1 MSKILYSN
9 DKFRIKT
16 IILEIFIFISFSFIC
31 YKLYDVIINNGNIY
45 EDKLS
50 VKQNKTYVGTYAK
63 RGRILDRNGKVLVD
77 NEKIFVLNYIKNSD
91 ITSKKE
97 IEISSKL
104 INYLNLDYSKVS
116 NNDIINYIYIN
127 KYDDIIKRA
136 NKNVIN
142 NYNNRTLSLKDYET
156 YLKKLITKEDINK
169 LTEEDK
175 KISYLYSLMN
185 KGYRYDIKLIKENIT
200 KEEFDNIKDYQKY
213 GFSLGVIYKRVY
225 PYKEIFRSYLGN
237 VGNIP
242 NEEVDKYLSLG
253 YRMND
258 VVGISYLEKEY
269 ESILKGQ
276 NEEYILTATGKK
288 EIVKELKD
296 GEDIYLSIDIDLQKD
311 IENIIYKQVINAKK
325 EKNTKYY
332 NKSYVIISNPNTGE
346 IYASAGIGVIGGNNM
361 NKVNYQT
368 DLTNYA
374 LTPGS
379 IVKGASHLVGYKYGA
394 IKIGTTVNDSCIK
407 VKNTPLKCSWKN
419 LGKINDLTAL
429 KYSSNYYQFL
439 MAIKIGEGKYKYNGP
454 LVLNTDGFKKYR
466 EIYNQ
471 FGLGVKT
478 GLDIPNENIG
488 VVGSDTN
495 SGSLLDYPIGQY
507 ETYTPM
513 ELMQYIN
520 TLATSGKRY
529 SLHFLKDNKPK
540 LLNEVNV
547 DSKYIDRV
555 REGLKMVMQSGGTGA
570 SYINKKY
577 NAAGKTGTAQSFIDA
592 NYDGKIDKE
601 TISASFGAYMPYD
614 NPRVSIV
621 VFSPNVSD
629 KSSSYMSKVNRKI
642 TREVTDLYFNKYDIK
657 NE

>member
-1 MSKILYSN
+1 MNKLLPNSKI
-9 DKFRIKT
+9 RIK
-16 IILEIFIFISFSFIC
+16 IILIGIFSFISFSFIC
-31 YKLYDVIINNGNIY
+31 YELYDLIINNSGYY
-45 EDKLS
+45 EAKLS
-50 VKQNKTYVGTYAK
+50 IKQNKTYVGKHAK
-63 RGRILDRNGKVLVD
+63 RGKILDRNGKVLAD
-77 NEKIFVLNYIKNSD
+77 NEQIYVLNYEKDSNISID
-91 ITSKKE
+91 KE
-97 IEISSKL
+97 IEIAND
-104 INYLNLDYSKVS
+104 IVNYLKLNYNKVT
-116 NNDIINYIYIN
+116 DAELKNYFYITN
-127 KYDDIIKRA
+127 YDKLLKRA
-136 NKNVIN
+136 NSNVIN
-142 NYNNRTLSLKDYET
+142 KFNDRTLSSKDYEY
-156 YLKKLITKEDINK
+156 YLKKLINKEDINNMSEK
-169 LTEEDK
+169 ERK
-175 KISYLYSLMN
+175 VSYLYSLMN
-185 KGYRYDIKLIKENIT
+185 KGYAKDIKLIKEEIT
-200 KEEFDNIKDYQKY
+200 KEELDNIKDYMKY
-213 GFSLGVIYKRVY
+213 GFSIGTKYKRTY
-225 PYKEIFRSYLGN
+225 PYNEVFRKYLGN

-242 NEEVDKYLSLG
+242 LEEINEYLKND

-258 VVGISYLEKEY
+258 VVGISYLEKQY
-269 ESILKGQ
+269 EDILKGQ

-296 GEDIYLSIDIDLQKD
+296 GEDIYLSIDIDLQKEVED
-311 IENIIYKQVINAKK
+311 IIYKQVINAKK
-325 EKNTKYY
+325 ERNTKYY

-346 IYASAGIGVIGGNNM
+346 IYASAGIGVVGGNNM
-361 NKVNYQT
+361 NKVDYLT

-407 VKNTPLKCSWKN
+407 VKNTPQKCSWKR
-419 LGKINDLTAL
+419 LGRIDDLKAL

-439 MAIKIGEGKYKYNGP
+439 IAIKIGEGKYKYNGP
-454 LVLNTDGFKKYR
+454 LSLNPDGFKKYR

-495 SGSLLDYPIGQY
+495 SGSLIDYPIGQY

-529 SLHFLKDNKPK
+529 SLHYLKNSDPK
-540 LLNEVNV
+540 LLNTIDVEE
-547 DSKYIDRV
+547 KYISRV
-555 REGLKMVMQSGGTGA
+555 KEGLKMVMESGGTGA

-577 NAAGKTGTAQSFIDA
+577 KAAGKTGTAQSFIDT

-601 TISASFGAYMPYD
+601 TTSASFGAYMPYD

-629 KSSSYMSKVNRKI
+629 RSTSYMSKVNRKI